1 MSTLFHYWGAGGP
14 LMIPLAAL
22 CFGMWLWM
30 VAVHVELSRANAS
43 SRGLHDLLHRLS
55 GDRLLGAVRDWATA
69 NPVPAARAASY
80 AVEFGSAGA
89 TARGRVEEARSVE
102 VPRFERE
109 ILVLEAM
116 VAAAPLL
123 GLLGT
128 VMGMIDTFAVL
139 SVRGTATMKL
149 LSVGISEAL
158 VTTQVGLVVALPG
171 VVGAAIAAR
180 RLSTLRAT
188 FDRLELHLSARLAE
202 RSLASAAASRGSG
215 H

>member
-14 LMIPLAAL
+14 LMLPLAVL

-30 VAVHVELSRANAS
+30 VAVHLELARANAS

-55 GDRLLGAVRDWATA
+55 GDGLPGAVRDWATA
-69 NPVPAARAASY
+69 NPGPAARAASY
-80 AVEFGSAGA
+80 AVGFQHTGEA
-89 TARGRVEEARSVE
+89 ARGRMEEARSVE
-102 VPRFERE
+102 IPRFERE
-109 ILVLEAM
+109 ILVLKAM

-128 VMGMIDTFAVL
+128 VMGMIDTFSVL

-171 VVGAAIAAR
+171 VVGAALAAR
-180 RLSTLRAT
+180 RLSALRAT
-188 FDRLELHLSARLAE
+188 FDRLELHLSSRLAG
-202 RSLASAAASRGSG
+202 RGLPSAAASRGGG

>member
-14 LMIPLAAL
+14 LMLPLAAL

-43 SRGLHDLLHRLS
+43 SRGLHDLLHGLT
-55 GDRLLGAVRDWATA
+55 GDGLPGAVRDWATA
-69 NPVPAARAASY
+69 NPGPAARAASY
-80 AVEFGSAGA
+80 ALASGPNGDA
-89 TARGRVEEARSVE
+89 ARGRVDEARSVE
-102 VPRFERE
+102 IPRFERE
-109 ILVLEAM
+109 ILVLIAM

-171 VVGAAIAAR
+171 VVGAALAAR
-180 RLSTLRAT
+180 RLSGLRAT
-188 FDRLELHLSARLAE
+188 FDRLELHLSSRLAG
-202 RSLASAAASRGSG
+202 RGLASAAASRGG
-215 H
+215 RH